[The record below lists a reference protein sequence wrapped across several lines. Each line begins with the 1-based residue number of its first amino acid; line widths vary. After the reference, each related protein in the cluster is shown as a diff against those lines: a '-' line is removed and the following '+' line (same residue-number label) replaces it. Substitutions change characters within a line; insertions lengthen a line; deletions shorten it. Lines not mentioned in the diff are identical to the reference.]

1 MLFNID
7 ITFAVILQ
15 SIHFKMTWGTVTSK
29 GLSTEEEHTCA
40 IEFIALKN
48 EYNNS
53 ALF

>member
-7 ITFAVILQ
+7 ITFAVILD
-15 SIHFKMTWGTVTSK
+15 FKMTWGTVTSK

-40 IEFIALKN
+40 IELIALKN